1 MASKKGL
8 TLLLLLM
15 ISSMLI
21 SCQGN
26 NDKTA
31 GDNKETETKN
41 VNKENLTADD
51 KVATINGMDH
61 TYADLKY
68 SELMSKVEIELNR
81 LQDEKT
87 LEGDK
92 LKDKLAYWDEQI
104 NYHDN
109 YNVNLS
115 KMIELYSMYLLAQE
129 KGLRV
134 DKQQLQETI
143 EDFNQ
148 RVEQCGPA
156 QKLIAESPAG
166 EYENRLETYF
176 TQRLLSEEIFN
187 ILKEDMKKEKPDASE
202 QEIAYLANQKYEE
215 LYQSQIESVEIQ
227 IH

>member
-1 MASKKGL
+1 MSS
-8 TLLLLLM
+8 LLV
-15 ISSMLI
+15 

-26 NDKTA
+26 NNQA
-31 GDNKETETKN
+31 SPNDNKETETKN
-41 VNKENLTADD
+41 VNKENLKADD
-51 KVATINGMDH
+51 KVATINGMVH
-61 TYADLKY
+61 TFADLKY

-87 LEGDK
+87 LEGDN

-104 NYHDN
+104 KYHDN

-115 KMIELYSMYLLAQE
+115 KMLELYSMYLLAQE

-134 DKQQLQETI
+134 DRQQLHDTI
-143 EDFNQ
+143 KAFNQ
-148 RVEQCGPA
+148 KVEQSGPA
-156 QKLIAESPAG
+156 QKLISKSPAG

-187 ILKEDMKKEKPDASE
+187 ILKADMKKENPNASE
-202 QEIAYLANQKYEE
+202 QEIAYLASQKYEE
-215 LYQSQIESVEIQ
+215 LYQSQIESLDIQ